1 MVPLSSAKGVTPP
14 GMLLGGGGGGLNG
27 RMFWPSLPAPRWPQV
42 GSSAVPAPKVQQ
54 RHRQRLWGG
63 TGGCVTPLGLGDD
76 DNDAALGEA
85 QLRSSGER
93 GANPKITWCI

>member
-1 MVPLSSAKGVTPP
+1 M
-14 GMLLGGGGGGLNG
+14 
-27 RMFWPSLPAPRWPQV
+27 
-42 GSSAVPAPKVQQ
+42 
-54 RHRQRLWGG
+54 
-63 TGGCVTPLGLGDD
+63 GLGDD